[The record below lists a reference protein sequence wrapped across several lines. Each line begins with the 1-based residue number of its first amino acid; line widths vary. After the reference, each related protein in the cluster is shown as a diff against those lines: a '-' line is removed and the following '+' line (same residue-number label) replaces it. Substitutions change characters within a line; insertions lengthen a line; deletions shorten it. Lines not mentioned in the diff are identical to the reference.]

1 MSVLVITTVAADA
14 AVFEKVMSENAD
26 TLRGISD
33 EARAR
38 GATQHLFA
46 DDGAGHILIVDEWD
60 SRESFDAFFGSQPAI
75 GKLMGEVGVTA
86 PPSTVSYRV
95 LETADRF

>member
-1 MSVLVITTVAADA
+1 MSVLVITTVSADVS
-14 AVFEKVMSENAD
+14 VFEKVMSENAD

-33 EARAR
+33 EARAK
-38 GATQHLFA
+38 GASRHLFA

-60 SRESFDAFFGSQPAI
+60 SRESFDAFFSTQPDI
-75 GKLMGEVGVTA
+75 GKMMAEVGVTA

-95 LETADRF
+95 IESADRF